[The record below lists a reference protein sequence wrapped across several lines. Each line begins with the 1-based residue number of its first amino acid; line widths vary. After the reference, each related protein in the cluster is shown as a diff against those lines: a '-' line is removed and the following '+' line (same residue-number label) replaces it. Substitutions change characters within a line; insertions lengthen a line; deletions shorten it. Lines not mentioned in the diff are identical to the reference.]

1 MSKIKTSFNVV
12 EEKVARLA
20 VLIDADNAS
29 AQTIGAILEETTKFG
44 EATVKR
50 VYGNFVGDSG
60 TWKAIINKHAIKP
73 MQQFAYTTGKNATD
87 GFMII
92 DAMDLLYTGRFDG
105 FCIVS
110 SDSDFT
116 ALAIRLKE
124 QGLTVYGF
132 GKEQTPEAFRNA
144 CSRFIYVE
152 NLLPPPRAADAARS
166 SEVSSGPRPA
176 SNEKAPTNAAAL
188 AAAADHKNHADLP
201 IDTVRKIF
209 EQCDSEWMT
218 AAEFGSAWKRLQV
231 DFDPRTYGCKKFTD
245 LIRKYSDIFKHEM
258 RKTPG
263 AAHEHMYIKLNPG
276 VVASGGQ
283 TDTKTA

>member
-12 EEKVARLA
+12 EEKSARLA

-29 AQTIGAILEETTKFG
+29 AQTIKAILEETTKFG

-50 VYGNFVGDSG
+50 IYGNFVGDSG
-60 TWKAIINKHAIKP
+60 KWKAVINEYAIKP
-73 MQQFAYTTGKNATD
+73 MQQFAYTKGKNATD

-92 DAMDLLYTGRFDG
+92 DAMDLLYTNRFDG

-124 QGLTVYGF
+124 QGVTVYGF

-144 CSRFIYVE
+144 CSQFIYVE
-152 NLLPPPRAADAARS
+152 NLLPELKVADSKQANVVQLDVLS
-166 SEVSSGPRPA
+166 SPKKTTKDKEEVPNVSTE
-176 SNEKAPTNAAAL
+176 NNL
-188 AAAADHKNHADLP
+188 AQSIELP
-201 IDTVRKIF
+201 METIRKIF
-209 EQCDSEWMT
+209 EQFDSEWVAMT
-218 AAEFGSAWKRLQV
+218 AFGATWKRLQV

-245 LIRKYSDIFKHEM
+245 LVKKYPDVFGYEM
-258 RKTPG
+258 RSNSDATQ
-263 AAHEHMYIKLNPG
+263 EHMYVKL
-276 VVASGGQ
+276 
-283 TDTKTA
+283 KI